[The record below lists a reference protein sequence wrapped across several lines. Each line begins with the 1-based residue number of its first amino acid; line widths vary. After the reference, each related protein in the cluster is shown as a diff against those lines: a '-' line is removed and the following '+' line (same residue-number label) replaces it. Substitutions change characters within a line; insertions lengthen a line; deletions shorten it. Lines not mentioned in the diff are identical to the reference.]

1 MAVEPPGRPADDPA
15 RPRGPLLEDVFL
27 DDDPLLGVPA
37 LDLFFGTDQPR
48 HASTASSIFGYAPQ
62 RHRLPDIACLTSS
75 EVGSGRASTSAAAE
89 TICPGVQKP
98 HWSASARTKESTS
111 GCSAR
116 PSIVVTSRSPTVWTS
131 VMQESTGTPS
141 SCTVQAPQCPSP
153 HATLVP
159 VSVRSS
165 RRVSASVRPT
175 GGSGSSCTA
184 PLIRRLSTTLRVRFR
199 RSDVSHEHLVAP
211 PAQGISPSGA
221 TGHRQDV
228 REVDEPEGRAA

>member
-75 EVGSGRASTSAAAE
+75 EVGSGRTSMSAAAE
-89 TICPGVQKP
+89 TIWPGVQKP
-98 HWSASARTKESTS
+98 HWSASARTNESTS
-111 GCSAR
+111 GWPRR

-153 HATLVP
+153 QAIFVP
-159 VSVRSS
+159 VRPSS
-165 RRVSASVRPT
+165 PRRVSASVGPT
-175 GGSGSSCTA
+175 GGSTRYRP
-184 PLIRRLSTTLRVRFR
+184 PLILSSTTGC
-199 RSDVSHEHLVAP
+199 P
-211 PAQGISPSGA
+211 
-221 TGHRQDV
+221 RQDV
-228 REVDEPEGRAA
+228 RQVHEPKRRPAHRPLLALVLDLWEHAPEVARRG